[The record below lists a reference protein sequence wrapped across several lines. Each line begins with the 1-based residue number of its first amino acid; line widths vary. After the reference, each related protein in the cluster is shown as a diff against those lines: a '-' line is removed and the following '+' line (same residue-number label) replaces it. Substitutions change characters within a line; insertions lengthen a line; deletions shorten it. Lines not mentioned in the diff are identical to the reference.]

1 MENNTKK
8 QRLFNLPE
16 TKGNFQIKGIVK
28 GTKKDNFYT
37 EKKTKTGRDMRIVNF
52 GLEYDKGRDWYFRFT
67 GIEQDSVY
75 FYKKP
80 ETKGAKGTSKP
91 ISWANRFKFAEDPKN
106 EGFRLIG
113 KNLGL
118 TKITNEKGELVND
131 KKILTDFDAC
141 GEIHD
146 KLADGESV
154 FIKGT
159 LSYRSNRDDKG
170 NVRRYK
176 SMDPSQISLC
186 APCKF
191 DDENFKAQNNF
202 NQVIVF
208 MGIEK
213 EMDGDKET
221 GRFVVSGKVVNYSTI
236 EDVEF
241 ILDPVNEA
249 QKKLAMTL
257 KKKVKPYWALK
268 VSGNIVASVQT
279 EKVEV
284 EDDGW
289 GEEDAIEKVSNSVKY
304 EYIIT
309 GADPTTIEKDL
320 YSKEA
325 IEEAMQKIRNANK
338 AEESYGDDSD
348 DSGWG
353 DSSLGEADE
362 EDESWD

>member
-28 GTKKDNFYT
+28 GTKKEKFYT
-37 EKKTKTGRDMRIVNF
+37 EKKTRTGRDMRVVNF
-52 GLEYDKGRDWYFRFT
+52 GLEYDKGRDWYLGFT
-67 GIEQDSVY
+67 GTEQDNVY

-91 ISWANRFKFAEDPKN
+91 VSWANRFKFAEDPKN

-118 TKITNEKGELVND
+118 TKVTNEKGELVND
-131 KKILTDFDAC
+131 KKVLTDYDAC

-146 KLADGESV
+146 KLTDGESV

-170 NVRRYK
+170 SIKRYK
-176 SMDPSQISLC
+176 SMNPTQISLC
-186 APCKF
+186 APCNF
-191 DDENFKAQNNF
+191 DDEKYKAQNNF

-213 EMDGDKET
+213 EMDNNKET
-221 GRFVVSGKVVNYSTI
+221 GRYVVSGKVVTYSNI

-257 KKKVKPYWALK
+257 RKKVKPYWGIK
-268 VSGNIVASVQT
+268 VSGNIVSSIKT
-279 EKVEV
+279 EEV
-284 EDDGW
+284 AADDGW
-289 GEEDAIEKVSNSVKY
+289 GEEDEIDKASEPVKY

-309 GADPTTIEKDL
+309 GADPQSIEREV
-320 YSKEA
+320 YSQAA
-325 IEEAMQKIRNANK
+325 IEDAMQRIRNANK
-338 AEESYGDDSD
+338 AEENYGNDSD

-353 DSSLGEADE
+353 DSDLGEVDE
-362 EDESWD
+362 EDESW

>member
-28 GTKKDNFYT
+28 GTKKEKFYT

-52 GLEYDKGRDWYFRFT
+52 GLEYDKGRDWYFGFT

-146 KLADGESV
+146 KLTDGESV

-170 NVRRYK
+170 NIRRYK

-257 KKKVKPYWALK
+257 RKKVKPYWAFK

-289 GEEDAIEKVSNSVKY
+289 GEEDAIEKASNSVKY

-309 GADPTTIEKDL
+309 GADPATIEKDL

-338 AEESYGDDSD
+338 AEESYGDDSNNGD
-348 DSGWG
+348 WG
-353 DSSLGEADE
+353 DSNLGEADE
-362 EDESWD
+362 EDEEW

>member
-16 TKGNFQIKGIVK
+16 TKGNFMIKGVVK

-37 EKKTKTGRDMRIVNF
+37 EKQTRTGKEMRIVNF
-52 GLEYDKGRDWYFRFT
+52 GLEYDEGRDLYIGFT
-67 GIEQDSVY
+67 GIEQERAY

-80 ETKGAKGTSKP
+80 ETKGGKGTTQAV
-91 ISWANRFKFAEDPKN
+91 SWANRFKFAEDPKN

-118 TKITNEKGELVND
+118 TKVTNEKGEQVND
-131 KKILTDFDAC
+131 KKVLTDYDAC
-141 GEIHD
+141 AEIRNNL
-146 KLADGESV
+146 KDGESV
-154 FIKGT
+154 FVKGSI
-159 LSYRSNRDDKG
+159 SYRSNRDDKG
-170 NVRRYK
+170 NIKRYK
-176 SMDPSQISLC
+176 SMEPSQISLC
-186 APCKF
+186 APCEF
-191 DDENFKAQNNF
+191 DSEKFKAQNNF

-213 EMDGDKET
+213 EVEDDKET
-221 GRFVVSGKVVNYSTI
+221 GRYVISGKVITYSNI

-241 ILDPVNEA
+241 ILDPVDEK
-249 QKKLAMTL
+249 QKKLAMTFR
-257 KKKVKPYWALK
+257 KKVKPYWALK
-268 VSGNIVASVQT
+268 VSGHVQASVQ
-279 EKVEV
+279 VEEV
-284 EDDGW
+284 AVDDGW
-289 GEEDAIEKVSNSVKY
+289 GEEDEMEKVSTPVKR
-304 EYIIT
+304 EYIVT
-309 GADPTTIEKDL
+309 GADPSTIEENL

-338 AEESYGDDSD
+338 AEENYGSDSD

-362 EDESWD
+362 EDEEW

>member
-16 TKGNFQIKGIVK
+16 TKGNFMIKGVVK

-37 EKKTKTGRDMRIVNF
+37 EKQTRTGKEMRIVNF
-52 GLEYDKGRDWYFRFT
+52 GLEYDEGRDLYIGFT
-67 GIEQDSVY
+67 GIEQEKVY

-80 ETKGAKGTSKP
+80 EEKGKKGTSQP
-91 ISWANRFKFAEDPKN
+91 VSWANRFKFAEDPKN

-118 TKITNEKGELVND
+118 TKVTNEKGEQVND
-131 KKILTDFDAC
+131 KKVLTDYDAC
-141 GEIHD
+141 AEIRNNL
-146 KLADGESV
+146 KDGESV
-154 FIKGT
+154 FVKGSI
-159 LSYRSNRDDKG
+159 SYRSNRDDKG
-170 NVRRYK
+170 NIKRYK
-176 SMDPSQISLC
+176 SMEPSQISLC
-186 APCKF
+186 APCGF
-191 DDENFKAQNNF
+191 DNEKFKAQNNF

-213 EMDGDKET
+213 EVEDDKET
-221 GRFVVSGKVVNYSTI
+221 GRYVISGKVVTYSNI

-241 ILDPVNEA
+241 ILDPVDEK
-249 QKKLAMTL
+249 QKKLAMTFR
-257 KKKVKPYWALK
+257 KKVKPYWALK
-268 VSGNIVASVQT
+268 VSGHVQASVQ
-279 EKVEV
+279 VEEV
-284 EDDGW
+284 AVDDGW
-289 GEEDAIEKVSNSVKY
+289 GEEDEMEKVSTPVKR
-304 EYIIT
+304 EYIVT

-338 AEESYGDDSD
+338 AEESYGSDSD

-362 EDESWD
+362 EDEEW